1 MVNLKV
7 EVELVED
14 SANLEPLANI
24 GTRLANFNMTILRFL
39 MEDLEDK
46 LQMDQETILLNQIA
60 KIGQITNFA
69 VELSVDTLTTFQEQK
84 ISPQILKSISA

>member
-1 MVNLKV
+1 M
-7 EVELVED
+7 ED

-24 GTRLANFNMTILRFL
+24 GTQLANSNMMILRFL

-60 KIGQITNFA
+60 KIGQITNFV

-84 ISPQILKSISA
+84 ISPQTLKSISA